1 MFVLKKT
8 YNEMKESRDAMRKI
22 AEETVTLNAKLI
34 SQNETDRELLYNVI
48 SELTDIIENNRLSQ
62 IVASKLEMIST
73 SIQVVLD
80 SEK

>member
-8 YNEMKESRDAMRKI
+8 YNEMKESRDAMKKI

-34 SQNETDRELLYNVI
+34 SQNETDRELMYKVI

-62 IVASKLEMIST
+62 VVASKLEMIST
-73 SIQVVLD
+73 SIQVALD

>member
-8 YNEMKESRDAMRKI
+8 YNEMKESRDAMKKI
-22 AEETVTLNAKLI
+22 AEDTVTLNAKLI
-34 SQNETDRELLYNVI
+34 SQNETDRELMYKVI

-62 IVASKLEMIST
+62 VVASKLEMIST
-73 SIQVVLD
+73 SIQVALD

>member
-8 YNEMKESRDAMRKI
+8 YNEMKESRDAMKKI

-34 SQNETDRELLYNVI
+34 SQKETDRELMYNVI

-62 IVASKLEMIST
+62 VVASKLEMIST

>member
-8 YNEMKESRDAMRKI
+8 YNEMKESRNAMKKI

-34 SQNETDRELLYNVI
+34 SQNETDRELMYKVI

-62 IVASKLEMIST
+62 VVASKLEMIST

>member
-8 YNEMKESRDAMRKI
+8 YNEMKESRDAMKKI
-22 AEETVTLNAKLI
+22 AEDTVTLNAKLI
-34 SQNETDRELLYNVI
+34 SQNETDRELMYNVI

-62 IVASKLEMIST
+62 VVASKLEMIST

>member
-8 YNEMKESRDAMRKI
+8 YNEMKESRNAMKKI
-22 AEETVTLNAKLI
+22 AEDTVTLNAKLI
-34 SQNETDRELLYNVI
+34 SQNETDRELMYNVI

-62 IVASKLEMIST
+62 VVASKLEMIST

>member
-8 YNEMKESRDAMRKI
+8 YNEMKESRDAMKKI

-34 SQNETDRELLYNVI
+34 SQNETDRELMYNVI

-62 IVASKLEMIST
+62 VVASKLEMIST

>member
-8 YNEMKESRDAMRKI
+8 YNEMKESRDAMKKI
-22 AEETVTLNAKLI
+22 AEEAVTLNAKLI
-34 SQNETDRELLYNVI
+34 SQNETDRELMYKVI

-62 IVASKLEMIST
+62 VVASKLEMIST
-73 SIQVVLD
+73 SIQVALD

>member
-8 YNEMKESRDAMRKI
+8 YNEMKESRNAMKKI

-34 SQNETDRELLYNVI
+34 SQNELDRELMYNVI

-62 IVASKLEMIST
+62 VVASKLEMIST

>member
-8 YNEMKESRDAMRKI
+8 YNEMKESRNAMKKI
-22 AEETVTLNAKLI
+22 AEETVVLNTKLI
-34 SQNETDRELLYNVI
+34 SQNEADRELMYNVI

-73 SIQVVLD
+73 SIQVALD

>member
-8 YNEMKESRDAMRKI
+8 YNEMKESRDAMKKI

-34 SQNETDRELLYNVI
+34 SQNETDRELMYNVI

-62 IVASKLEMIST
+62 VVASKLEMLST

>member
-8 YNEMKESRDAMRKI
+8 YNEMKESRDAMKKI
-22 AEETVTLNAKLI
+22 AEETVTLNAKLL
-34 SQNETDRELLYNVI
+34 SQNETDRELMYNVI

-62 IVASKLEMIST
+62 VVASKLEMIST

-80 SEK
+80 SDK